1 MKDKIFN
8 SFKKII
14 LIIANKKYPIK
25 RTRKYS
31 LEYYLKNFTYVLS
44 DVVNWSSLQLLYKN
58 DKSFHWK
65 TIYNEFNKWSKDNIF
80 EEAFYE
86 FIKNKYFK
94 ISKIK
99 KHKKLNLF
107 IDVTKIINK
116 LGCEGVTINCE
127 NKKKNITPISMICD
141 QNKLPLCISNVEMNK
156 IIYNKRKT
164 AKHEIKNV
172 QRTLDKINIKV
183 KDYVDINLIGDR
195 GYITKEKFTINN
207 KKISIITPKRKNQKN
222 KIITKKEKSLL
233 KERHKIEN
241 VFALINNNNRV
252 MVRRDKNLNNYFS
265 FIYISML
272 EVHIRYAYTHDLEKY
287 VK

>member
-1 MKDKIFN
+1 
-8 SFKKII
+8 
-14 LIIANKKYPIK
+14 
-25 RTRKYS
+25 
-31 LEYYLKNFTYVLS
+31 
-44 DVVNWSSLQLLYKN
+44 
-58 DKSFHWK
+58 
-65 TIYNEFNKWSKDNIF
+65 
-80 EEAFYE
+80 
-86 FIKNKYFK
+86 
-94 ISKIK
+94 
-99 KHKKLNLF
+99 
-107 IDVTKIINK
+107 
-116 LGCEGVTINCE
+116 
-127 NKKKNITPISMICD
+127 MICD

-183 KDYVDINLIGDR
+183 KDYVQNSKEFKLKSFAFWVDVNLIGDR

-272 EVHIRYAYTHDLEKY
+272 EIHIRYAYTHDLEKY